1 MRWLNKLSKTY
12 FMMKRRLK
20 TMKNIAQRQYLTM
33 KIKRQLVWGMVP
45 VKPSFRYSLNKTK
58 LFLRIPLRNVQLS
71 VQLVKVGN
79 LRPTQNYKNKNKVV
93 SIHWVELPSRIMAD
107 PQELQQATIV
117 RENRSQVYFSLTKS
131 YMALRH
137 PTKIQMLVWTLRR
150 RMSC

>member
-1 MRWLNKLSKTY
+1 M
-12 FMMKRRLK
+12 
-20 TMKNIAQRQYLTM
+20 
-33 KIKRQLVWGMVP
+33 P

-58 LFLRIPLRNVQLS
+58 LFLRIPLKNVQLS

-93 SIHWVELPSRIMAD
+93 RIHWVELPSRIMAD

-131 YMALRH
+131 YIALRH
-137 PTKIQMLVWTLRR
+137 PTKNQMLVWTLRR